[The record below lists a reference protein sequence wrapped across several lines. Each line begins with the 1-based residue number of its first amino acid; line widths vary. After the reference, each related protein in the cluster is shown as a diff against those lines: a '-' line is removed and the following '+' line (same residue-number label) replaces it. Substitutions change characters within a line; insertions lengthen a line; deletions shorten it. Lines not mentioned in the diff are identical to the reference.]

1 MNFIGNDYQT
11 ERENEMKK
19 IMMNTVISLGILC
32 TPGFALGNE
41 TTATAVALSPDTE
54 AAAEEKM
61 TPGELTWSGDVS
73 IKYERDTM
81 EDSPHMDGLMYSLR
95 LNAEKQLSP
104 GFSLYAR
111 LGAQYATQPS
121 LGDFNTDAYDVN
133 KKGVIAIDLFGV
145 TYKKGSFSYK
155 LGRQDMTIG
164 TTALL
169 YSRSDT
175 NIGIRNF
182 VDGLTVEGKIGNIA
196 LTGVAVQEDNDGSAD
211 NHLYAIHGTY
221 DVNERMQVGAT
232 LGRYIYADGS
242 GQNTTNGAVDAVY
255 KFKKS
260 TFTAELAKS
269 NADQDNKAYA
279 VTWNYAFNDKTAV
292 YVTAFRV
299 EPYADMGQ
307 QSDFDNNNRGFYY
320 GITHQLTKNDS
331 VEVVYKDQ
339 KTLRDAEDAPSGSHN
354 TKIEATLTHAF

>member
-1 MNFIGNDYQT
+1 
-11 ERENEMKK
+11 MKK
-19 IMMNTVISLGILC
+19 IMMGTVISLGILC
-32 TPGFALGNE
+32 APVFATDNE
-41 TTATAVALSPDTE
+41 AIAAAAVLPTDVGIAG
-54 AAAEEKM
+54 AEEKK
-61 TPGELTWSGDVS
+61 TPEELTWSGDVS

-81 EDSPHMDGLMYSLR
+81 ENSPAIDGLMYSFR
-95 LNAEKQLSP
+95 LNAEKQLSH

-133 KKGVIAIDLFGV
+133 KKGVIAIDMFGL
-145 TYKKGSFSYK
+145 TYKKGDFSYK
-155 LGRQDMTIG
+155 LGRQDLTIG
-164 TTALL
+164 ATALL

-182 VDGLTVEGKIGNIA
+182 VDGLTVEGNMRNIA
-196 LTGVAVQEDNDGSAD
+196 LTGVAAQEDNDGAAD

-221 DVNERMQVGAT
+221 DVNKRMQVGAT
-232 LGRYIYADGS
+232 LGRYVYADDS
-242 GQNTTNGAVDAVY
+242 GQNTTNGAVDAAY

-269 NADQDNKAYA
+269 NADKDNKAYA

-339 KTLRDAEDAPSGSHN
+339 KTLRDADDTAGGSHN
-354 TKIEATLTHAF
+354 TKIEATITHSF

>member
-1 MNFIGNDYQT
+1 LNFIGNDYQT

-104 GFSLYAR
+104 EFSLYAR

-211 NHLYAIHGTY
+211 NRLYAIHGTY

-255 KFKKS
+255 KFKK
-260 TFTAELAKS
+260 AL
-269 NADQDNKAYA
+269 
-279 VTWNYAFNDKTAV
+279 
-292 YVTAFRV
+292 
-299 EPYADMGQ
+299 
-307 QSDFDNNNRGFYY
+307 
-320 GITHQLTKNDS
+320 
-331 VEVVYKDQ
+331 
-339 KTLRDAEDAPSGSHN
+339 LRQN
-354 TKIEATLTHAF
+354 